1 MNDMREVLI
10 DKVVVNIGVGQTGER
25 LDKASRVIEMLTS
38 RKPTRTAARKAV
50 RDFNIRKGMQV
61 GAKVTLRK
69 VPALEF
75 LKKAFY
81 AKDFKIAD
89 YSFDRQGN
97 AYFGVPDYTEFEG
110 MKYDPEIGIFGMD
123 VAIVFRRKGGYRNAR
138 RLRAPSRVAKNMR
151 ISRDEAVKYL
161 EDTFGVKTV

>member
-1 MNDMREVLI
+1 MNDMQTVLI

-25 LDKASRVIEMLTS
+25 LTKASKVIEMLTE
-38 RKPTRTAARKAV
+38 RKPTLTTAKKAV
-50 RDFNIRKGMQV
+50 RDFNIRKGMQI

-69 VPALEF
+69 DTAIDF

-81 AKDFKIAD
+81 AKDFKIAG
-89 YSFDRQGN
+89 YSFDKQGN
-97 AYFGVPDYTEFEG
+97 AYFGVQDYTDFKG

-123 VAIVFRRKGGYRNAR
+123 IAIVFRRRGGYRNAS
-138 RLRAPSRVAKNMR
+138 RLRAPSHIAKSMR
-151 ISRDEAVKYL
+151 ITKDEAVKYL